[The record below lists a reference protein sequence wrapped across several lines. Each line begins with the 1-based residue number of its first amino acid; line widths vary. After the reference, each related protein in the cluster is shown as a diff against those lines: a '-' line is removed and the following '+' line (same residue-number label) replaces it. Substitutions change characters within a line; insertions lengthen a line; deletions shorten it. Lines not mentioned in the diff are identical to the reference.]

1 MGTPRQKT
9 DQPPTSRQNKSLV
22 SVLRG
27 LQFRWT
33 LLLTVFMFVLAVV
46 GDTLIRR
53 STEDLISLQQ
63 SSAALRQCK
72 LIAALA
78 APELRNSDQGGLGR
92 IAERLEVDQ
101 SILYIELF
109 SSSGKLLLQRHKG
122 RVSPPSLDQAP
133 GGPALA
139 SRANKVFWHAPTART
154 PLFVDVVQPAR
165 LAVEHRGAA
174 SRRSGA
180 ADVAGYVRVGFD
192 LTRIQAGLSAFLQN
206 VRYAGIVCI
215 LLMIPLAFMVVRRIT
230 APINALSNVVSEF
243 ANGGFRVRAGIQRRD
258 EIGQLAVAFNS
269 MADQLS
275 TSNDRLVKLN
285 AELEDRVLQRT
296 RQLKDLSE
304 RDPLTGL
311 YNRRHLNEVLSRR
324 FAEAERYGND
334 LSCMMIDLDNFKN
347 VNDQFGHEM
356 GDNLL
361 ALTGS
366 VIASQVRGADVGAR
380 FGGDEFCILLP
391 QTSAEQAHQMA
402 ERIVEKFQ
410 QELESRLAEH
420 SIRFG
425 ISVGVAGMCELN
437 LMHPDELIKAA
448 DKALYGA
455 KLAGKNCIHLAEA
468 LT

>member
-9 DQPPTSRQNKSLV
+9 DQPSTPRQNKGLV

-33 LLLTVFMFVLAVV
+33 LLLTMFMFVLAVV
-46 GDTLIRR
+46 GDTLIRQ
-53 STEDLISLQQ
+53 STEELISHQQ
-63 SSAALRQCK
+63 SSNALRQCK
-72 LIAALA
+72 LIAAMA
-78 APELRNSDQGGLGR
+78 APELRNSDQGALAR
-92 IAERLEVDQ
+92 IAERLTLDQ
-101 SILYIELF
+101 SILYVELF
-109 SSSGKLLLQRHKG
+109 SSSGKLLLRRHTD
-122 RVSPPSLDQAP
+122 RVSPKPLDQAL
-133 GGPALA
+133 GGPGLA
-139 SRANKVFWHAPTART
+139 SRAGKVFWHAPTAQA
-154 PLFVDVVQPAR
+154 PLFVDVIQPAR
-165 LAVEHRGAA
+165 ISVEHRDAA

-206 VRYAGIVCI
+206 VRNAGIVCI
-215 LLMIPLAFMVVRRIT
+215 LLMIPLAFLVVRRIT
-230 APINALSNVVSEF
+230 APINALSDVVSEF
-243 ANGGFRVRAGIQRRD
+243 AGGGFRVRAGTQRRD
-258 EIGQLAVAFNS
+258 EIGQLAAAFNS
-269 MADQLS
+269 MADELS

-304 RDPLTGL
+304 RDVLTGL

-402 ERIVEKFQ
+402 ERIVEKFR
-410 QELESRLAEH
+410 QELENRLAEH
-420 SIRFG
+420 SVRFG

-437 LMHPDELIKAA
+437 LVHPDELIKAA

-455 KLAGKNCIHLAEA
+455 KLAGKNCIQLAEA